1 MDSLPPPP
9 LKNSLRLW
17 LSPIKPRF
25 LNMSGTKRLR
35 SLGKLPTS
43 SSKDLEHSGCADFID
58 AALHIVVL
66 DTSFSSSDAMSPEPT
81 TPKKKE
87 VRFNTAEKQI
97 ILPSHR
103 LTGEEIGNSWWSH
116 KEISASVQK
125 FHVGIKRF
133 YNTQKGTVKKLNYVA
148 SLCNQAS
155 SDTSL
160 EDATARFLV
169 VSECLGMEGDLTA
182 ELMSSRARHSAIVL
196 EHLQKIPSHFPEDL
210 RQRMLSARSMQLSRP
225 HKVFARV
232 LGDANQDWARA
243 V

>member
-1 MDSLPPPP
+1 
-9 LKNSLRLW
+9 
-17 LSPIKPRF
+17 
-25 LNMSGTKRLR
+25 MSGTKRLR
-35 SLGKLPTS
+35 SVGKLPTS

-58 AALHIVVL
+58 AALHIVVSCN
-66 DTSFSSSDAMSPEPT
+66 DTSFRSSDAMRPEPT
-81 TPKKKE
+81 TPVKKE
-87 VRFNTAEKQI
+87 VRFNKAENQVI
-97 ILPSHR
+97 PPSHG

-116 KEISASVQK
+116 KEVSVSVQK

-133 YNTQKGTVKKLNYVA
+133 YDTQKASVKKLNYVA

-155 SDTSL
+155 SDSSL

-169 VSECLGMEGDLTA
+169 VPECLGMEADLTA
-182 ELMSSRARHSAIVL
+182 ALMSSRARHSAIVL

-232 LGDANQDWARA
+232 LGDANQDWAKA